1 MLVQRWLS
9 PPISRLTRVFPDPVI
24 TPEIFAQSIVDDY
37 SLAPSYHSVITKAIQ
52 DQLSDFKA
60 HSATFGEDG
69 FDDPVLRGQLTE
81 EEEMWWDAWRNHV
94 RSDALLRPWETRSE
108 GRTRKRR
115 KIVKDE
121 VEEPKE
127 VPPAAS
133 AGLDAYMSVD
143 EFEED
148 ENKMLEEMRILI
160 KVCRL
165 LCCHRSYCS

>member
-1 MLVQRWLS
+1 M
-9 PPISRLTRVFPDPVI
+9 
-24 TPEIFAQSIVDDY
+24 DDY
-37 SLAPSYHSVITKAIQ
+37 SLAPSYHAVITKTIQ

-69 FDDPVLRGQLTE
+69 FDDAVLRGQLTE
-81 EEEMWWDAWRNHV
+81 EEEMWWDAWQSHV
-94 RSDALLRPWETRSE
+94 KNDALLRRWEARPE

-121 VEEPKE
+121 DEESQK
-127 VPPAAS
+127 VPAALN
-133 AGLDAYMSVD
+133 LDTYMSVD

-160 KVCRL
+160 KVCWSLRGI
-165 LCCHRSYCS
+165 RSLSTDSYDVVGYYRRPSQA